1 MTRVAMFDLDGTLV
15 DSPRAIVE
23 TFAAAFEAMGVAPR
37 AAEDVRATIGLPLEQ
52 AFATLLGVAR
62 DDARVTEGVARY
74 QEAFRT
80 VILPRARSLV
90 FPGVEEGLEELRRRG
105 LVLAV
110 VTSKFH
116 ASAEA
121 LLDAAGLLDRFAVLI
136 GADDVTHPKP
146 HPEAGQAAL
155 ARCGGEPEQAVM
167 VGDTTHDLLMAR
179 AAGFRSIA
187 VTYGVHS
194 RPELAAA
201 EPSLIAD
208 SFDEVV
214 AYLLKDAAHD

>member
-1 MTRVAMFDLDGTLV
+1 MTTDRTTDPVTDRPTNRPAGRANDFRESAEMTRVAMFDLDGTLV

-90 FPGVEEGLEELRRRG
+90 FPGVEEGWR
-105 LVLAV
+105 
-110 VTSKFH
+110 S
-116 ASAEA
+116 
-121 LLDAAGLLDRFAVLI
+121 
-136 GADDVTHPKP
+136 
-146 HPEAGQAAL
+146 
-155 ARCGGEPEQAVM
+155 CGG
-167 VGDTTHDLLMAR
+167 GDSSWPWSPASSTPAPRPCWTRPACST
-179 AAGFRSIA
+179 GSRS
-187 VTYGVHS
+187 
-194 RPELAAA
+194 
-201 EPSLIAD
+201 
-208 SFDEVV
+208 
-214 AYLLKDAAHD
+214 